1 MNFRKLLSY
10 CTILRNTTTKDST
23 PIMKFFFIHPSSLP
37 TRYNIVTVIFR
48 QSIQQQL
55 LSWIS
60 SFWDIFITS
69 SFTIDNERNQ
79 FHNST
84 ILKRMNLCPFA
95 LLETSVS
102 TKKPTDIDC
111 TKSGRTFDVLPI
123 EVNRTILS
131 FMDIPSLS
139 ALSVTQKS
147 EQGNIA
153 YLASDNVT
161 WMALV
166 KRRFGIGCYDRG
178 RTLATKHKQQGHSV
192 QIVRRVSIMSSRE
205 TTTRKLRPMSYGG
218 ATWKDVYR
226 VQSLTSRIPET
237 CITSGSTSGAAV
249 FASPYKRHNRREK
262 RGKAKRQSA
271 ADYLGVW
278 CMVQHAENCR
288 TKTVDCFN
296 NSSCFP
302 YSNQRRYL
310 ELKVCLQ
317 NTKSGFGLLA
327 VPDLSMIRLNS
338 VDEEFGI
345 YSDSENHCETFQ
357 IVAHGPWKPKVI
369 LRRRFC
375 EEALK
380 DGSNNFIESDNL
392 KWLGYDSSNHKDDI
406 ILSPFEVVVISIRV
420 SCPSDMVYETDF
432 LSTASSIHIPVV
444 SRGTKQENGT
454 ECSDAKDI
462 AADFATATFIDED
475 ELWEYYTQLPGG
487 CLSLTDRSRLVHI

>member
-1 MNFRKLLSY
+1 
-10 CTILRNTTTKDST
+10 
-23 PIMKFFFIHPSSLP
+23 
-37 TRYNIVTVIFR
+37 
-48 QSIQQQL
+48 
-55 LSWIS
+55 
-60 SFWDIFITS
+60 
-69 SFTIDNERNQ
+69 
-79 FHNST
+79 
-84 ILKRMNLCPFA
+84 
-95 LLETSVS
+95 
-102 TKKPTDIDC
+102 
-111 TKSGRTFDVLPI
+111 
-123 EVNRTILS
+123 
-131 FMDIPSLS
+131 MDIPSLS

-147 EQGNIA
+147 ELGNIA

-178 RTLATKHKQQGHSV
+178 RTLATKHKQRGHSV

-271 ADYLGVW
+271 ADYL
-278 CMVQHAENCR
+278 
-288 TKTVDCFN
+288 
-296 NSSCFP
+296 
-302 YSNQRRYL
+302 
-310 ELKVCLQ
+310 
-317 NTKSGFGLLA
+317 
-327 VPDLSMIRLNS
+327 
-338 VDEEFGI
+338 
-345 YSDSENHCETFQ
+345 
-357 IVAHGPWKPKVI
+357 AHGPWKPKVI

-380 DGSNNFIESDNL
+380 DGSNNFIESENL
-392 KWLGYDSSNHKDDI
+392 KWLDYDSSNHKDDI